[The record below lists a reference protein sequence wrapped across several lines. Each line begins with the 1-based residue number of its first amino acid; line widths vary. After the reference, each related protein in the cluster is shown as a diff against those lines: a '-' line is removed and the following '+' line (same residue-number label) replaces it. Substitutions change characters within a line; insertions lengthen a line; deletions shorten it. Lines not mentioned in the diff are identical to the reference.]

1 MSMQNLQEYCD
12 ERGIELVY
20 MVTPNKESI
29 YGNLYMPDYVKVAEK
44 TSRVETFLQNINNET
59 DINIIFLKQN

>member
-1 MSMQNLQEYCD
+1 MVLSVSEEEIEDTIMSMQNLQEYCD

-44 TSRVETFLQNINNET
+44 QAE
-59 DINIIFLKQN
+59 